1 MSGESA
7 VRVAWLY
14 PDLLGTYGDRGNAAV
29 LEHRAR
35 ARGHEVELHEVRELA
50 PVPADADIYL
60 LGGGEDWAQEVA
72 TARLRE
78 DRGLATAVSAGK
90 VVFGVCAGYQIL
102 GHAYADVSGRQ
113 VAGLDLL
120 DVTSARAQPRSVG
133 ELLAEPDD
141 GLGLPLL
148 TGFENH
154 AGISTVGPD
163 ATPLGRVLRGRG
175 NGDGSGTEGALA
187 GRIVGTYLHGPAL
200 VRNPVLADLLLSWVV
215 GAVEPLDD
223 DWIDELRRER
233 IDAAMGNPISTTL
246 RRWRGRR

>member
-1 MSGESA
+1 MSRESA

-35 ARGHEVELHEVRELA
+35 ARGHDVELHEVRELA
-50 PVPADADIYL
+50 PVPVDADIYL
-60 LGGGEDWAQEVA
+60 IGGGEDWAQEVA

-78 DRGLATAVSAGK
+78 DRGLATAAGAGK

-102 GHAYADVSGRQ
+102 GHAYADVSGRK
-113 VAGLDLL
+113 VAGLGLIDI
-120 DVTSARAQPRSVG
+120 TSARAEPRSVG
-133 ELLAEPDD
+133 ELLAEPDA
-141 GLGLPLL
+141 GTGLPLL

-154 AGISTVGPD
+154 AGASRVG
-163 ATPLGRVLRGRG
+163 AGAKPLARVLRGRG
-175 NGDGSGTEGALA
+175 NGDGSGTEGAVA

-200 VRNPVLADLLLSWVV
+200 VRNPALADLLLSWVV

-223 DWIDELRRER
+223 RWVSELRRER
-233 IDAAMGNPISTTL
+233 IQAATGNRITTAL